1 MRDLPLTTSFWF
13 DSTIE
18 TSPALKGTQFADAA
32 IVGGGFAGLSAAR
45 HLKLRAPHLNI
56 ALVEARHVGFGASG
70 RNAGWVQSLP
80 PLYWL
85 LDDLGNRQR
94 LDDIRWTT
102 QFCDESNAEIG
113 NLVQQEAF
121 ACDWKPTQHVLVARN
136 ALEAATLRWIAPRF
150 AATGL
155 RCETFNS
162 AQVKKLVGYRARAA
176 FAYEI
181 NTVQPYRLARG
192 LRQHCINLGVQIYE
206 NSSVARIQ
214 RTKDGMKLTTG
225 NGSSLTAEKV
235 ILATDAYTKAIA
247 VDAEMPSMS
256 IEHTYML
263 ATEPLE
269 ASVIDRI
276 CHARKPFGD
285 ATISYYIGR
294 IHHDRLIF
302 NGIRR
307 TSAMTP
313 EDDRHLGSLTQLYNE
328 MLRRF
333 PFLEGTPLAGAWG
346 GGMLQTAS
354 DTPIVRVAADNPR
367 VIFNIG
373 HGGNSGVGMALL
385 SGRLTTDLV
394 LESSAPDPDAQR
406 LRTLL
411 ASSRSPGVGAYTRAA
426 LGVLR
431 SMFSS

>member
-1 MRDLPLTTSFWF
+1 
-13 DSTIE
+13 
-18 TSPALKGTQFADAA
+18 
-32 IVGGGFAGLSAAR
+32 
-45 HLKLRAPHLNI
+45 LNV

-70 RNAGWVQSLP
+70 RNAGWVMSLP

-102 QFCDESNAEIG
+102 QFCGKSNAEIG
-113 NLVQQEAF
+113 SLVQQEAF
-121 ACDWKPTQHVLVARN
+121 ACDWKPAQHVLVARN
-136 ALEAATLRWIAPRF
+136 ALEVATLRWIAPRLE
-150 AATGL
+150 ATGL
-155 RCETFNS
+155 RCEAFDST
-162 AQVKKLVGYRARAA
+162 QVEKLVGYRARAA

-181 NTVQPYRLARG
+181 FTVQPYRLARG
-192 LRQHCINLGVQIYE
+192 LRRHCSNLGVQIYE
-206 NSSVARIQ
+206 NTPVARIE
-214 RTKDGMKLTTG
+214 RAKDGMKLATG
-225 NGSSLTAEKV
+225 NGSSITAGKV
-235 ILATDAYTKAIA
+235 ILATNAYTKAIEL
-247 VDAEMPSMS
+247 DAEMPSIS
-256 IEHTYML
+256 TKHTYML

-285 ATISYYIGR
+285 AAMSYYIGR
-294 IHHDRLIF
+294 IHNGCLIF
-302 NGIRR
+302 NGIERA
-307 TSAMTP
+307 SAMTP
-313 EDDRHLGSLTQLYNE
+313 EDDRHLGSLTKLDNE

-346 GGMLQTAS
+346 GGVLQTAS
-354 DTPIVRVAADNPR
+354 DAPIVRVANDNPN

-373 HGGNSGVGMALL
+373 YGGNSGVGMALL

-411 ASSRSPGVGAYTRAA
+411 ASSRTPGVGAYTRAA